1 MQGDLGQSCTWVVQE
16 FTRTL
21 PKQSKP
27 FRAEIEYYE
36 MKERE
41 AVLSGLFK
49 EAHAAVSV
57 ERDTDSDIQE
67 LGEEHDNRSL
77 AGHSAIQTLTALFK
91 KHPECESEGAT
102 KAFLAQANS
111 PADERNTIK
120 TMQLWSETV
129 LSRYTED
136 FASTI
141 VEAST
146 PQDLLQQLRQYTFNA
161 MDEEEVE
168 EEDPS
173 PWPLIKKIK

>member
-1 MQGDLGQSCTWVVQE
+1 MQE

-27 FRAEIEYYE
+27 FRAEIEYYD

-41 AVLSGLFK
+41 AVFSGLFK

-67 LGEEHDNRSL
+67 LNEEHGNRSL

-91 KHPECESEGAT
+91 QHPECGSEGAT
-102 KAFLAQANS
+102 KAFLAQASS
-111 PADERNTIK
+111 PAGERNIIK

-136 FASTI
+136 SASTI

-168 EEDPS
+168 DEDPS